1 MKNPETYSELI
12 KWFNCQK
19 LKTYYKISNKN
30 LEKIYYLLKRGM
42 CVKGDKKTLTI
53 YDPSG
58 EKEEIKIKIKAY
70 NTIAKGVEINSN
82 SFKVIFPVG
91 YYLSSLDGSASNNN

>member
-1 MKNPETYSELI
+1 MKDPETYSELI

-53 YDPSG
+53 YDQSG
-58 EKEEIKIKIKAY
+58 EKFKIKIKAN
-70 NTIAKGVEINSN
+70 NTMAKGIEINSD
-82 SFKVIFPVG
+82 SFKVIFPLD
-91 YYLSSLDGSASNNN
+91 YYLSSLGMSSSNNN